1 MNKMKFIHISSD
13 EIDSITHEMFFDYTD
28 EIIGK
33 SNPLNG
39 ERSFVLC
46 IIEQIVALLKRD
58 SKDDKMIIT
67 HIQTL
72 LRASLSHNEYQ
83 NYLKFIAPAKIAQH
97 KDLEPLSDI
106 ERYVLHELIQ
116 SNYHEYL
123 WKSDF
128 VSCCYT
134 AMNAFLISAY
144 CIISKGLNQHIST
157 IDITVDI
164 YDTVIDITLTLV
176 ETKPDVI
183 LVDWHSINK
192 INDLY
197 MLYLT
202 QYAGLEKS
210 SILDLV
216 SADVIEKEYY
226 TKDERFTIAPSILM
240 KQYLSIIEREV
251 NIIIQLSKLPNT
263 ENKHYNWYDMKN
275 FVKKRGIE
283 LEYVPFRL
291 YKALDA
297 QYKFRNE
304 SMHGETD
311 ITNEDYE
318 ILLSYKNQ
326 NLFMGLSVKKLEL
339 KGIVIHPTVEEIGE
353 YTGIAPKSTIAN
365 ESIKKE

>member
-1 MNKMKFIHISSD
+1 MDQKKFIHITSN
-13 EIDSITHEMFFDYTD
+13 EIASITHEMFFEYTD

-33 SNPLNG
+33 SNPLHG

-46 IIEQIVALLKRD
+46 IIEQITALLKRD

-72 LRASLSHNEYQ
+72 LRASLSHKEYHDF
-83 NYLKFIAPAKIAQH
+83 LSTIVPTKVAQY
-97 KDLEPLSDI
+97 KDLDPISDI
-106 ERYVLHELIQ
+106 ERSVLHELIQ

-123 WKSDF
+123 MKSDF

-134 AMNAFLISAY
+134 AMNAFLTTAY
-144 CIISKGLNQHIST
+144 CIISEGLNQYISN

-164 YDTVIDITLTLV
+164 YDTVIEITLTLV

-183 LVDWHSINK
+183 FVDWHSINK

-202 QYAGLEKS
+202 QYPGLEKS

-251 NIIIQLSKLPNT
+251 NNIIQLSKLPNT

-297 QYKFRNE
+297 LYKFRNE

-326 NLFMGLSVKKLEL
+326 NLFMGLSVKLLAL
-339 KGIVIHPTVEEIGE
+339 KGIVIHPTVDEIGK
-353 YTGIAPKSTIAN
+353 YTGLAPQSALSNKD
-365 ESIKKE
+365 IKK

>member
-176 ETKPDVI
+176 
-183 LVDWHSINK
+183 
-192 INDLY
+192 
-197 MLYLT
+197 
-202 QYAGLEKS
+202 
-210 SILDLV
+210 
-216 SADVIEKEYY
+216 
-226 TKDERFTIAPSILM
+226 
-240 KQYLSIIEREV
+240 
-251 NIIIQLSKLPNT
+251 
-263 ENKHYNWYDMKN
+263 
-275 FVKKRGIE
+275 
-283 LEYVPFRL
+283 
-291 YKALDA
+291 
-297 QYKFRNE
+297 
-304 SMHGETD
+304 
-311 ITNEDYE
+311 
-318 ILLSYKNQ
+318 
-326 NLFMGLSVKKLEL
+326 
-339 KGIVIHPTVEEIGE
+339 
-353 YTGIAPKSTIAN
+353 
-365 ESIKKE
+365 